1 MNAAKPEK
9 NRPEATLRPFN
20 VWPRSERGTT
30 QLMANLTHTRGDVI
44 TVLVSSRESSLGIRP
59 AVVSISP
66 SLGAARS
73 SKNLRREFYRG
84 CTMVDAKSKSDR
96 ALVAKMVAGDATG
109 YVALESRVQDCV
121 WTTCLKMMGGK
132 ERLAREGFFVVWS
145 ELAATSFAKLK
156 AWEGKQP
163 LETFLTLTVRELLLE
178 WSVRLFQEDGPS
190 AKDVFLKLFDRLI
203 RNCASRLHSQASDRE
218 DAYQAVLLEL
228 FEKDCR
234 RLKAY
239 APPGNFANHVLVV
252 VDRLLIDGLR
262 GVIGRRRLPASIEK
276 LSPLDRSVFSA
287 IYWNEIPADA
297 DRLLRTIGKRHRLAT
312 RDDIDA
318 ARKRVQAALP
328 AGYTPGR
335 KTISIDAPTLSG
347 EDGDEGTSIADIL
360 TDKEESDPLRNL
372 LDVLDEKQLEAALAA
387 LRRAG
392 AMLDN
397 DEDKI
402 YFKLFLNGV
411 EKPREVAKVLG
422 IPASQVYVIKERV
435 HRRLTAFLANDPE
448 VAAWRTNESEGE

>member
-1 MNAAKPEK
+1 
-9 NRPEATLRPFN
+9 
-20 VWPRSERGTT
+20 
-30 QLMANLTHTRGDVI
+30 
-44 TVLVSSRESSLGIRP
+44 
-59 AVVSISP
+59 
-66 SLGAARS
+66 
-73 SKNLRREFYRG
+73 
-84 CTMVDAKSKSDR
+84 
-96 ALVAKMVAGDATG
+96 
-109 YVALESRVQDCV
+109 
-121 WTTCLKMMGGK
+121 MMGGK
-132 ERLAREGFFVVWS
+132 ERSAREGFFVVWS

-163 LETFLTLTVRELLLE
+163 LGTFLTLTVRELLLE
-178 WSVRLFQEDGPS
+178 WSVRLFQKDSPS

-203 RNCASRLHSQASDRE
+203 RNCVSRLHSQASDRE
-218 DAYQAVLLEL
+218 DAYQAVLLKL
-228 FEKDCR
+228 FKEDCH

-239 APPGNFANHVLVV
+239 TPPGNFANYVQVV
-252 VDRLLIDGLR
+252 VDRLLTDGLR
-262 GVIGRRRLPASIEK
+262 GVIGRRRQPASIKK

-287 IYWNEIPADA
+287 IYWNKIPADA
-297 DRLLRTIGKRHRLAT
+297 DRLLRAIGKRHRLAT

-328 AGYTPGR
+328 PGYTPGR

-360 TDKEESDPLRNL
+360 TNKEEGDPLRNL

-422 IPASQVYVIKERV
+422 IPASKVYVIKERV